1 MKQLVRLIMVNWWL
15 FEEPEVVE
23 FDEQTLIYGANGAGK
38 SSILDAIQTL
48 FAGADSSKLKFNQ
61 RADEKSKRTLKSYC
75 LGVASVRPEEG
86 VRSADLE
93 PRDSALTHLVMTF
106 QDENGVNYNAGLL
119 LSATT
124 AGAKAEVELRY
135 VLSGPALE
143 PADLV
148 DVEEPLD
155 KAALHST
162 LETIFNRAKRD
173 TPKLHPYFK
182 VSPTAE
188 DFRRHLAGQ
197 LSGPGGVIESD
208 RMLKAFLAA
217 LHFKPE
223 SNIDGFIR
231 NQILSPAPM
240 DLTVMK
246 RSISDYRTIRR
257 KIEETTE
264 RLESLKKIDALFT
277 QAALASRDSAQFAW
291 ASAEFKVL
299 KDGEMALLAEDC
311 FEEARTKADD
321 AQKRAQKKSSDLDG
335 LRQEKQALRT
345 RLDQSGASK
354 VATAQAEL
362 KVAQGKLSAA
372 NREVMEALKVWN
384 QLHRLK
390 DGRQMP
396 QHVSAPLD
404 RLVTLG
410 QMWLDQGVPAQREVI
425 GSIAAV
431 TEGLGVWKDGLD
443 RDWLAASSDLGEVK
457 KQLSD
462 VQDRISR
469 AQGGSIRL
477 PEPTMALLRAL
488 SAKSIQA
495 LPVSTLI
502 EVRDEEWRTAIEAYL
517 GGRVFS
523 LIVPSRDV
531 NDAVRLFKSLGREG
545 RVSGARVF
553 DTSRTEQFLKQ
564 GIPSDSLVTL
574 LRTEDRDAKAWM
586 HRVLGGVRIAA
597 DEYDQRQKGR
607 SLTIEGLFYDGAEF
621 THPQRQPPSL
631 GRGAAAAQL
640 PRLMTECDGL
650 IERERQLAVTV
661 GAIHTLQKEVQSLA
675 TLIDSRK
682 SVYDDIANAL
692 SARSEV
698 KSAEAVLAAMLTPE
712 IKAITDRLSTI
723 DSDIGAMEIEA
734 RALNTAAAEA
744 GNAQGA
750 RERDFIAAK
759 AQVTASEQARREVEE
774 IPGLNRQEATERL
787 ERIRESAAER
797 VICPEHGWPVSED
810 HAIYAESM
818 STARK
823 RSEQLAREAEA
834 RRTTAATAI
843 GEHRVKYGLEIRTD
857 ETTEGKELW
866 IAQEINRITDGELQL
881 YEEESR
887 NAEIAVGKAVRGDF
901 TGHLILARKEMKRII
916 DERNSQLTTRV
927 FSNGERYELK
937 AKPNNAFPAISDWL
951 NSIAAQDESAIDDAA
966 GRMDLFSNEKFKE
979 AQAAVMKL
987 IEETGDQA
995 PERMDMTDYRAYYSF
1010 DMLVS
1015 SPHGGKFSV
1024 QERLS
1029 SASGGER
1036 FTPLY
1041 IAVATALVGA
1051 YRIEQRGTEWK
1062 KGASLAMFDEAFNNL
1077 DVDNIDSCMS
1087 VLLGSG
1093 LQLIIACPDEK
1104 EPTLRPY
1111 VDVRHEVIKDG
1122 GAVVI
1127 RSKHLKKK
1135 GQELLRSAFPAE
1147 LHRKP
1152 ADGSPS
1158 SPAP

>member
-48 FAGADSSKLKFNQ
+48 YAGADSSKLKFNQ

-106 QDENGVNYNAGLL
+106 QDEAGVSYNAGLL

-124 AGAKAEVELRY
+124 PGTKAEVELRY
-135 VLSGPALE
+135 LLTGPAME

-155 KAALHST
+155 KAGLQAG

-173 TPKLHPYFK
+173 TPKLHPFFK
-182 VSPTAE
+182 VCATAE
-188 DFRRHLAGQ
+188 EFRRHLAGQ
-197 LSGPGGVIESD
+197 LSGAGGVIESD

-264 RLESLKKIDALFT
+264 RLDSLKKIDQLYSQAT
-277 QAALASRDSAQFAW
+277 QASRDSAQFAW
-291 ASAEFKVL
+291 ASAEFRVL
-299 KDGEMALLAEDC
+299 MDGELSLRAEEY
-311 FEEARTKADD
+311 FEKARDAADEAS
-321 AQKRAQKKSSDLDG
+321 KRALKKATQLDG
-335 LRQEKQALRT
+335 LRKDKQALQT
-345 RLDQSGASK
+345 QLGHAGATQ

-362 KVAQGKLSAA
+362 KLAEGNLSTA
-372 NREVMEALKVWN
+372 NREVMEALKIWN

-396 QHVSAPLD
+396 QRVSGPLD
-404 RLVTLG
+404 RLVALG
-410 QMWLDQGVPAQREVI
+410 QMWLDQGMPTQQEVI

-431 TEGLGVWKDGLD
+431 SEGLAIWKEGLD
-443 RDWLAASSDLGEVK
+443 GEWLGANAGLQNVK
-457 KQLSD
+457 TQLTD
-462 VQDRISR
+462 VQDRIAR

-477 PEPTMALLRAL
+477 PEPTMTLLRAL
-488 SAKSIQA
+488 ASKSIEA

-502 EVRDEEWRTAIEAYL
+502 EVRDEDWRTAIEAYL

-523 LIVPSRDV
+523 LIVSPREV

-553 DTSRTEQFLKQ
+553 DTSRTEQFLKPSIQ
-564 GIPSDSLVTL
+564 SDSVVTL
-574 LRTEDRDAKAWM
+574 LRTDNRDAKAWI
-586 HRVLGGVRIAA
+586 HRVLGGIRIAA
-597 DEYDQRQKGR
+597 DEYEQREKGR

-621 THPQRQPPSL
+621 THPPRQPPAL
-631 GRGAAAAQL
+631 GRGAAAVLL
-640 PRLMTECDGL
+640 PKLVA
-650 IERERQLAVTV
+650 ERETLVTREKQLAATV
-661 GAIHTLQKEVQSLA
+661 SGIKTLQEQVQSLA
-675 TLIDSRK
+675 TLIDTRK
-682 SVYDDIANAL
+682 SVYDDMASAI

-698 KSAEAVLAAMLTPE
+698 RSAKATLDAMLTPE
-712 IKAITDRLSTI
+712 IKAITDRLATI
-723 DSDIGAMEIEA
+723 DSDITAVDAELN
-734 RALNTAAAEA
+734 RLNTAAATA
-744 GNAQGA
+744 ANVRGD
-750 RERDFIAAK
+750 REREFVAAQT
-759 AQVTASEQARREVEE
+759 QVAASEQARKDVEE
-774 IPGLNRQEATERL
+774 TPGLDRTEASERL
-787 ERIRESAAER
+787 ERLRETSAER
-797 VICPEHGWPVSED
+797 VICPEKGWPVSEV
-810 HAIYAESM
+810 HTIYADAM
-818 STARK
+818 SAARK
-823 RSEQLAREAEA
+823 RSEQLARDAEG
-834 RRTTAATAI
+834 RRNSAATAI

-857 ETTEGKELW
+857 ESSEGKELW
-866 IAQEINRITDGELQL
+866 IAQEINRILIGELQL
-881 YEEESR
+881 YEAESR
-887 NAEIAVGKAVRGDF
+887 NAEIAVGKAIRGDF
-901 TGHLILARKEMKRII
+901 TGHLILARKEMKRVI
-916 DERNSQLTTRV
+916 DERNSQLSTRV

-951 NSIAAQDESAIDDAA
+951 TSIAAQDESSIDDAA
-966 GRMDLFSNEKFKE
+966 GRMDLFSNEKFKD

-995 PERMDMTDYRAYYSF
+995 PEKMDMTDYRAYYSF

-1051 YRIEQRGTEWK
+1051 YRIEQRGTEWR

-1111 VDVRHEVIKDG
+1111 VDVRHEMIKDG

-1135 GQELLRSAFPAE
+1135 GQEMLRGAFPAE
-1147 LHRKP
+1147 LHRNP
-1152 ADGSPS
+1152 DASPS
-1158 SPAP
+1158 PPGS